1 MLPDAIV
8 ERFNA
13 LLDAAGKAGEPEP
26 TAVSLATADAGGR
39 PSVRIVLLKH
49 LDGRGFV
56 FYTNTDSVKGRQLAE
71 NAQAAICAHWK
82 HLDFQV
88 QVRAEGNV
96 QPVSVD
102 EADRYFAG
110 RPRGSQ
116 IGAWASLQSQ
126 PLDRRETLEQRIA
139 QFERR
144 FADGPVPRP
153 PHWSGYRLQPDRIEF
168 WFGREHR
175 LHERDVFVFDQ
186 GEWQQQS
193 LYP

>member
-13 LLDAAGKAGEPEP
+13 LLAAARSAGEPEP

-39 PSVRIVLLKH
+39 PSVRIVLLKQ
-49 LDGRGFV
+49 LDDRGFV
-56 FYTNTDSVKGRQLAE
+56 FYTNTDSIKGRQLAV
-71 NAQAAICAHWK
+71 NPQAAICAHWK

-88 QVRAEGNV
+88 QVRGEGHV
-96 QPVSVD
+96 QPVSAD

-126 PLDRRETLEQRIA
+126 PLDRRETLERRIA

-144 FADGPVPRP
+144 FADVPVPRP
-153 PHWSGYRLQPDRIEF
+153 PHWSGYRLQPDRVEF

-186 GEWQQQS
+186 GEWRQQS